1 LWRAWTC
8 VMGMAK
14 QKPPKQR
21 KFGKGVAKCRR
32 CGTTVGVIRKYKLY
46 ICRRC
51 INEVAPLMGFK
62 VYS

>member
-1 LWRAWTC
+1 LWRARAS

-32 CGTTVGVIRKYKLY
+32 CGTTV
-46 ICRRC
+46 RRWLLGGG
-51 INEVAPLMGFK
+51 A
-62 VYS
+62 